1 MGRMCQDGR
10 VLAKAPHTGEHVV
23 TADVTVRGPRGAHAA
38 MGDANAVFTGWWRAG
53 AALLG
58 DRMPVD

>member
-1 MGRMCQDGR
+1 M
-10 VLAKAPHTGEHVV
+10 LAKAPHTGEHVV
-23 TADVTVRGPRGAHAA
+23 AADVTVRGPRGAHVA
-38 MGDANAVFTGWWRAG
+38 MGDANAVFAGWWRAG